1 MDCKTTTCSWDFLK
15 VESPRRKKSHEA
27 RIQGNSTQ
35 LDLWKTM
42 KRMSSAEGSR
52 LTWRRLFE
60 FMSTCGHLQGDFW
73 SWVCSLEGRRSTAT
87 QWTHKEFAPKN
98 AAGKVPVPWGREC
111 HWETRRPKRW
121 NRQRCYMRSCGSG
134 RLALC
139 NSKVMPWAFAKMPT
153 ERGSLSSCSP
163 FCSSATRRFS
173 CGILLSSAM
182 LTLFWW
188 KWTFE
193 CRWIC
198 WISNDTM
205 KHMILLRAV
214 AWWIFEFM
222 STCGHLQE
230 DFWS

>member
-98 AAGKVPVPWGREC
+98 AAAKVPVPWGREC

-163 FCSSATRRFS
+163 FASVYICRIEFS
-173 CGILLSSAM
+173 HK
-182 LTLFWW
+182 TW
-188 KWTFE
+188 KLALEICRMVE
-193 CRWIC
+193 CRWNLHSFWAC
-198 WISNDTM
+198 RTFEENMVDHVCVGFGNASLMGNCRWLNRM
-205 KHMILLRAV
+205 K
-214 AWWIFEFM
+214 F
-222 STCGHLQE
+222 
-230 DFWS
+230 